1 MKRATNIATNKLPS
15 EREWRTALRLLERL
29 ANPSGNWRDDENRR
43 LANRFVKAARKREK
57 NLKKHDTK

>member
-43 LANRFVKAARKREK
+43 LANRFVKKMKNRKEK
-57 NLKKHDTK
+57 PQQ